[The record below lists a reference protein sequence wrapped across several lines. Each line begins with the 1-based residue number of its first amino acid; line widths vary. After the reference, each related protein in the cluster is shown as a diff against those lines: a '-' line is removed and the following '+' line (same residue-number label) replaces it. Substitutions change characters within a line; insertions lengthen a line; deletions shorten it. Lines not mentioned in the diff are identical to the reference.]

1 LRVGFERLG
10 LAEIVSFTSVLNS
23 RSRVVMERIGMR
35 NAHEDCEYPGVLE
48 NHSLPPHSLYRI
60 TRAQWSDGSVVQ

>member
-1 LRVGFERLG
+1 
-10 LAEIVSFTSVLNS
+10 VLNS
-23 RSRVVMERIGMR
+23 RSRAVMERIGMR

-48 NHSLPPHSLYRI
+48 NHSLRPHSLYRI